1 MKPLTLL
8 LASKNFVSL
17 YFQLQKMKGLK
28 RMTQREFFTTIVEG
42 ATVTAEMEAFASH
55 ALANIDKANESRR
68 ERQSK
73 KAQENEPLLAQIE
86 TDILTVEPT
95 TASNVAAILGTSTQ
109 KATALLRALVAAGR
123 AQVQDIKVTGKGM
136 QKGYFKVEA

>member
-1 MKPLTLL
+1 MKPLTPL

-55 ALANIDKANESRR
+55 ALVNIDKANESRR

-86 TDILTVEPT
+86 TDILTVEPI
-95 TASNVAAILGTSTQ
+95 TASNVAAILSTSTQ

-123 AQVQDIKVTGKGM
+123 AQVQDVKVTGKGM

>member
-1 MKPLTLL
+1 
-8 LASKNFVSL
+8 
-17 YFQLQKMKGLK
+17 
-28 RMTQREFFTTIVEG
+28 MTQREFFTTIVEST
-42 ATVTAEMEAFASH
+42 TVTAEMEAFASH

-86 TDILTVEPT
+86 TDILTVEPI

>member
-1 MKPLTLL
+1 
-8 LASKNFVSL
+8 
-17 YFQLQKMKGLK
+17 
-28 RMTQREFFTTIVEG
+28 MTQREFFTTIVEG
-42 ATVTAEMEAFASH
+42 ATVTTEMEAFASH

-86 TDILTVEPT
+86 TDILTVEPI

>member
-1 MKPLTLL
+1 MKPLTPL

-55 ALANIDKANESRR
+55 ALANIDKANESRH

-73 KAQENEPLLAQIE
+73 KAQENEPLLVQIE
-86 TDILTVEPT
+86 TDILTVEPI

-123 AQVQDIKVTGKGM
+123 AQVQDVKVTGRGM

>member
-1 MKPLTLL
+1 MKPLTPL
-8 LASKNFVSL
+8 LASKNFVPL
-17 YFQLQKMKGLK
+17 LPTLKMKGLK

-42 ATVTAEMEAFASH
+42 TTVTAEMEAFASH

-86 TDILTVEPT
+86 TDILTVEPI

-123 AQVQDIKVTGKGM
+123 TQVQDIKVTGKGM

>member
-1 MKPLTLL
+1 MKPLTPL

-86 TDILTVEPT
+86 TDILTVEPI

>member
-1 MKPLTLL
+1 MKPLTPL

-86 TDILTVEPT
+86 TDILTVEPIT
-95 TASNVAAILGTSTQ
+95 VSNVAAILGTSTQ

-136 QKGYFKVEA
+136 QKGYFKVAV

>member
-1 MKPLTLL
+1 MKPLTPL

>member
-1 MKPLTLL
+1 
-8 LASKNFVSL
+8 
-17 YFQLQKMKGLK
+17 
-28 RMTQREFFTTIVEG
+28 MTQREFFTTIVEG

-86 TDILTVEPT
+86 TDILTVEPI

-123 AQVQDIKVTGKGM
+123 AQVQDVKVTGKGM
-136 QKGYFKVEA
+136 QKGYFKEEVISVPVQIGVK

>member
-73 KAQENEPLLAQIE
+73 KAQENEPLLTQIE

>member
-1 MKPLTLL
+1 
-8 LASKNFVSL
+8 
-17 YFQLQKMKGLK
+17 
-28 RMTQREFFTTIVEG
+28 MTQREFFTTIVEG

-55 ALANIDKANESRR
+55 ALANIDKVNESRR

-86 TDILTVEPT
+86 TDILTVEPI

>member
-1 MKPLTLL
+1 MKPLTPL

-28 RMTQREFFTTIVEG
+28 RMTQREFFTTVVEG

-86 TDILTVEPT
+86 TDILTVEPI
-95 TASNVAAILGTSTQ
+95 TASNIAAILGTSTQ

>member
-1 MKPLTLL
+1 MKPLTPL

-42 ATVTAEMEAFASH
+42 AIVTAEMEAFASH

>member
-1 MKPLTLL
+1 MKPLTPL

-86 TDILTVEPT
+86 TDILTVEPI

-136 QKGYFKVEA
+136 QKGYFKVET

>member
-1 MKPLTLL
+1 
-8 LASKNFVSL
+8 
-17 YFQLQKMKGLK
+17 
-28 RMTQREFFTTIVEG
+28 MTRKDFYNAVIEANISVD
-42 ATVTAEMEAFASH
+42 MNAFASH

-86 TDILTVEPT
+86 TDILTVEPI

-123 AQVQDIKVTGKGM
+123 AQVQDVKVTGKGM

>member
-1 MKPLTLL
+1 MKPLTPL

-86 TDILTVEPT
+86 TDILTVEPI
-95 TASNVAAILGTSTQ
+95 TASNVAAVLGTSTQ

-123 AQVQDIKVTGKGM
+123 AQVQDVKVTGKGM

>member
-1 MKPLTLL
+1 
-8 LASKNFVSL
+8 
-17 YFQLQKMKGLK
+17 MKGLK
-28 RMTQREFFTTIVEG
+28 RTTQREFFTTIVEG

-86 TDILTVEPT
+86 TDILTVEPI

-123 AQVQDIKVTGKGM
+123 AQVQDVKVTGKGT
-136 QKGYFKVEA
+136 QKGYFKAEA

>member
-1 MKPLTLL
+1 
-8 LASKNFVSL
+8 
-17 YFQLQKMKGLK
+17 
-28 RMTQREFFTTIVEG
+28 MTQREFFTTIVEG

-73 KAQENEPLLAQIE
+73 KAQENEPLLVQIE
-86 TDILTVEPT
+86 TDILTVEPI
-95 TASNVAAILGTSTQ
+95 TASNVAAILSTSTQ

-123 AQVQDIKVTGKGM
+123 AQVQDVKVTGKGM